1 MNESSHFSLQRIFHW
16 MVTKD
21 AAACY
26 YLWKGYKDLDFIYDS
41 PMLQWSII
49 ITISHLLQFTN

>member
-1 MNESSHFSLQRIFHW
+1 MNESSHSSLQGMVLIFHG

-49 ITISHLLQFTN
+49 ILLFLFTN

>member
-1 MNESSHFSLQRIFHW
+1 MRALIFPYRVIFHG

-41 PMLQWSII
+41 PMLQ
-49 ITISHLLQFTN
+49 

>member
-1 MNESSHFSLQRIFHW
+1 MRALIFPYRVIFHG